1 MSKARES
8 RKRPSTVARAEEI
21 QHQIQQISGRD
32 FQLWSIV
39 ILMLLVLTAGILTL
53 ILPNI
58 LWMRHLLEID
68 HVEERYI
75 PQLFFG
81 LISLIVLFNIYLIG
95 QKRALGQTRRAL
107 IHELVLNERLENL
120 SLIDPLTQLLN
131 HRAMNEFIPREVTR
145 ANRLGSG
152 LTFMAIEL
160 NNLERI
166 NSKFGVLEGDAV
178 VLDFAKLLKDVFRGG
193 DIVFRSGADKF
204 LVVMPETSEQQADSP
219 VHRLTRGVE
228 QWNLN
233 NRREYELSFASAI
246 APYVIGS
253 DYSDVLRAL
262 DRKMYGRKHNLMPVF

>member
-1 MSKARES
+1 LAKARENS
-8 RKRPSTVARAEEI
+8 NHPSNVARAEEI
-21 QHQIQQISGRD
+21 QHQIQQLSGRD

-39 ILMLLVLTAGILTL
+39 ILMLLVLTGGIVAL

-58 LWMRHLLEID
+58 LWMRHLFEID
-68 HVEERYI
+68 RVEGRYI

-95 QKRALGQTRRAL
+95 QKRAMGQTRRAL

-131 HRAMNEFIPREVTR
+131 HRAMNEFIPREVAR

-160 NNLERI
+160 NNMSTI
-166 NSKFGVLEGDAV
+166 SSKHGVLEWDAV
-178 VLDFAKLLKDVFRGG
+178 VLDFARLLKDVFRGA
-193 DIVFRSGADKF
+193 DIVFRSSADKF
-204 LVVMPETSEQQADSP
+204 LVALPETSEQQADP
-219 VHRLTRGVE
+219 PIHRLTRGVE
-228 QWNLN
+228 QWNLT
-233 NRREYELSFASAI
+233 NRKDYELSFAWAI

-253 DYSDVLRAL
+253 DYADVLRAL
-262 DRKMYGRKHNLMPVF
+262 DRKMYGRKHNLLPVF

>member
-1 MSKARES
+1 MKARES
-8 RKRPSTVARAEEI
+8 SKHPSNVARAEEI
-21 QHQIQQISGRD
+21 QHQIQQLSGRD

-39 ILMLLVLTAGILTL
+39 ILMLIVLTAGILAL

-58 LWMRHLLEID
+58 LWVRHLLLFD
-68 HVEERYI
+68 RVEERYI

-95 QKRALGQTRRAL
+95 QKRALGQTRRTL

-131 HRAMNEFIPREVTR
+131 HRAMAEFIPREVTR

-160 NNLERI
+160 NNLDRI
-166 NSKFGVLEGDAV
+166 NSRFGVLEGDNL
-178 VLDFAKLLKDVFRGG
+178 VLDFAKLLREVFRGA
-193 DIVFRSGADKF
+193 DIVFRNGADKF

-219 VHRLTRGVE
+219 VQRLTRGVE

-233 NRREYELSFASAI
+233 KRKDYELSFAWAI

-262 DRKMYGRKHNLMPVF
+262 DRKMYGRKHNMLPVF